1 MLRSSL
7 IVTASSVFGLAVG
20 FMREI
25 LIVRTWGAGATADSI
40 LVAVFIPEAFR
51 MLLAGGVLVSATL
64 PLWLACKDSVTRKA
78 WSATLSLCM
87 LGAVTLLVAVL
98 LLLDD
103 ACIWVV
109 GPGLKPYARE
119 SAVTL
124 FHIAVFA
131 LPGLFLQALLTT
143 QHHAKAAF
151 LWPALGALLFNIPGV
166 CYLLWAGAQATPQ
179 GFVISLVI
187 GSVLMVLPLLPY
199 AWRNDWRPF
208 GALRLTFIRDFWSR
222 FWPLFTGGMAAQM
235 FALLERALASL
246 AGEGSVV
253 LVNLA
258 RKLVSLPAIVTFSL
272 SQVIASRAA
281 IKTHEGDKT
290 SSTSLLRQ
298 ALAGLSVITWPST
311 IVILI
316 WAPVVPLLIAPNLT
330 PASASVLVDLLRCYA
345 PALVLGSWS
354 NILARYLFATG
365 KTLAPTKME
374 IAGVLAQAATA
385 LILFPLLGV
394 YALAIGFSAG
404 YALSALLLARRTPL
418 RKSLLWL
425 TIITTGLAAGT
436 AILTWVYPVDL
447 ARPLWLL
454 AIEIL
459 VVFIVLAAFTLFT
472 LRRSLWVTNS
482 HAKF

>member
-7 IVTASSVFGLAVG
+7 VVTAGSVFGLAVG
-20 FMREI
+20 FVREI

-51 MLLAGGVLVSATL
+51 MLLAGGVLVSAAL
-64 PLWLACKDSVTRKA
+64 PLWLACEDRATRKA
-78 WSATLSLCM
+78 WSATLSLFT
-87 LGAVTLLVAVL
+87 LGAVTILVATL

-103 ACIWVV
+103 ACIWII
-109 GPGLKPYARE
+109 GPGLEQYARE
-119 SAVTL
+119 SALTL

-151 LWPALGALLFNIPGV
+151 LWPALGALMFNIPGV
-166 CYLLWAGAQATPQ
+166 SYLLWAGAQATPR

-187 GSVLMVLPLLPY
+187 GSLLTALPLLPR

-208 GALRLTFIRDFWSR
+208 GPLQLTFIRDFWSR
-222 FWPLFTGGMAAQM
+222 FWPLLTGGIAAQM
-235 FALLERALASL
+235 FSLLERALASL

-258 RKLVSLPAIVTFSL
+258 RKLVNLPAIVTFSL

-281 IKTHEGDKT
+281 VKTHEGDQAGT
-290 SSTSLLRQ
+290 TSLLRQ
-298 ALAGLSVITWPST
+298 ALAGLSIVTWPST
-311 IVILI
+311 VVILI
-316 WAPVVPLLIAPNLT
+316 WAPVVPLLIAPNLA
-330 PASASVLVDLLRCYA
+330 PASANVLVDLLRYYA

-374 IAGVLAQAATA
+374 ITGVVAQAATA
-385 LILFPLLGV
+385 LVLFPLFGV

-404 YALSALLLARRTPL
+404 YALSALLLARRSPL
-418 RKSLLWL
+418 RTSLPWL
-425 TIITTGLAAGT
+425 TIAAIGLAAGT
-436 AILTWVYPVDL
+436 AMLTWVYPVDL
-447 ARPLWLL
+447 ARPMWLL
-454 AIEIL
+454 VLEIL
-459 VVFIVLAAFTLFT
+459 LVFVVMAALTLFT
-472 LRRSLWVTNS
+472 LRHSLWGTNS
-482 HAKF
+482 HARS